1 MDRIIFAPKS
11 PIDGDP
17 PPPHTEGSVKAIG
30 PAGHQL
36 DTSLGRDIRTTK
48 LYLKSS
54 AGKKSGKNTRFRVFS
69 FPQ

>member
-17 PPPHTEGSVKAIG
+17 PCHTQSKAIG

-54 AGKKSGKNTRFRVFS
+54 AGKKSGKNRRFCVFS
-69 FPQ
+69 FPPINV